1 MASAVCFPKSES
13 VGESAVS
20 TVETCNVTIQ
30 REGCL
35 ELDSLIE
42 VGC

>member
-13 VGESAVS
+13 VGESAAS

-30 REGCL
+30 RGVFGTGL
-35 ELDSLIE
+35 FD
-42 VGC
+42 